1 MRDGNLVRGIVR
13 LHIRVVEIGAMVKGL
28 KRMRAM
34 RVMTLTLA
42 EGIMLMMMM
51 RRADG
56 EESSGTVRHRS
67 RA

>member
-42 EGIMLMMMM
+42 EGIMLMMM

-56 EESSGTVRHRS
+56 EESCGIVRHRS